1 MAIFSKAFVTSRQG
15 KYVWTVLAISATLA
29 QLPFWLVLYALPHL
43 RPHPKWTYLQAIKN
57 RVVRSYVYH
66 WSVMEARTPIR
77 LEPAEEKERF
87 VLIEPSEK
95 DIYRGVL
102 AATDVKP
109 KTTGGTWF
117 PSLHDPNSGHEKRV
131 VLYCHGGAF
140 VLGEGRS
147 ADCGFALKTL
157 SENLDAEVFSSSY
170 RLSSNPGNE
179 FPAALQDLVTAYRYL
194 LDIQIEA
201 KRIIV
206 AGDSSGG
213 NLVVALLRYIADNPG
228 VLPQPSAAVLCSPW
242 LDLTSARD
250 PANVDRHKNSATDYI
265 PGIFPS
271 WGANTYVPASMHI
284 ADPYISPRNHP
295 FLTKTPLWVCVGGVE
310 ILFDQGIGFA
320 ENMKAKGNS
329 VEIHIEPYASHD
341 ILNAGKATCFT
352 AEAINATRLA
362 GKWLADSSIQ
372 HDLH

>member
-15 KYVWTVLAISATLA
+15 KFVWTLMAICATLA

-43 RPHPKWTYLQAIKN
+43 RPHLKWTYRQAINN
-57 RVVRSYVYH
+57 RVIRSCVYH

-95 DIYRGVL
+95 NIYRGVL
-102 AATDVKP
+102 AATAVKP
-109 KTTGGTWF
+109 ETTGGTWF
-117 PSLHDPNSGHEKRV
+117 PSLHNPDSGHEKRV
-131 VLYCHGGAF
+131 VLFCHGGAF

-147 ADCGFALKTL
+147 ADCGFVFKTL
-157 SENLDAEVFSSSY
+157 SENLEAEVFSVSY

-179 FPAALQDLVTAYRYL
+179 FPAALQDLVTAYQYL

-206 AGDSSGG
+206 AGDSCGG
-213 NLVVALLRYIADNPG
+213 NIIVALLRYIAENPG
-228 VLPQPSAAVLCSPW
+228 ILPPPSAAVLCSPW

-250 PANVDRHKNSATDYI
+250 PTNIDRHRNSATDYL
-265 PGIFPS
+265 PGNFTS
-271 WGANTYVPASMHI
+271 WGANTYVPASMHV

-295 FLTKTPLWVCVGGVE
+295 FLTETPLWVCVGGVE
-310 ILFDQGIGFA
+310 ILYDQGIGFA
-320 ENMKAKGNS
+320 ENMKARGNN
-329 VEIHIEPYASHD
+329 VEIHIEPYANHD
-341 ILNAGKATCFT
+341 IFGAGKVTGFT
-352 AEAINATRLA
+352 AEAENAGRLA
-362 GKWLADSSIQ
+362 GKWLANSRF
-372 HDLH
+372 